1 MRYKPA
7 VVSGGGGAKG
17 TVGFAGFRGR
27 SDDGRTQLLVWNSA
41 KIYDA
46 TGMDF
51 FQVHALYG
59 KATRRRYRGK
69 AIDC

>member
-59 KATRRRYRGK
+59 KADKEALPGK
-69 AIDC
+69 SH